1 MGFVEIQDTKKIDL
15 PVSLDDIEE
24 CYEVVEKVPSAPQ
37 WDFMWSVVAEEARE
51 KQFAHRAITEEVGD
65 MPPAPAYELDW
76 LYVADAAVKVSVFAS
91 IWGITV

>member
-1 MGFVEIQDTKKIDL
+1 MGYPICTNHL
-15 PVSLDDIEE
+15 PSRDPRDERALLVL
-24 CYEVVEKVPSAPQ
+24 
-37 WDFMWSVVAEEARE
+37 SVVAEEARE

-65 MPPAPAYELDW
+65 MPPAPAYEMDR